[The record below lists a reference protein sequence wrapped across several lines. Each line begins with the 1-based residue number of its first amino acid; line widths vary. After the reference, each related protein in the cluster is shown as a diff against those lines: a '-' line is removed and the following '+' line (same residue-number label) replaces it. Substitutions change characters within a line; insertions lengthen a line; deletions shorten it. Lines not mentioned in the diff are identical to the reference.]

1 METTETKELK
11 TAFIATFSQGLF
23 ATLTFSTFMVN
34 TPILFELIEMTKTE
48 FSIPLVLFGI
58 FNVITNQLTTRFL
71 LPKIGSTNCLIIARV
86 MYSFIPFYIFYFSNY
101 NIFIL
106 VSIFWGIS
114 IGIQAPNIFTQVAII
129 EERTKKILNP
139 IFKSSFNFGF
149 LSGAAISSICLGF
162 DIDPIYT
169 TFFTGLFV
177 FISSL
182 SMYFFGL
189 EKKYDVVNDNPRFA
203 VPNFN
208 IILFASINMFIIA
221 FMGIIVQW
229 SPLWLVTDLS
239 APIYLVGSIVIFFN
253 AGEIV
258 GNIFA
263 SKLIKKFNE
272 LIVGPCFAMVG
283 SIILFLS
290 IITQNITIIFLS
302 ITIFG
307 FLISNV
313 MPIVFRQ
320 AVRHSNNP
328 IPITISHISSIAFV
342 GAIFGPA
349 VVGISAE
356 TFGLTFNMYV
366 LGAIMFLISLL
377 MYLIMFKSKKKIDN
391 KIQTSQNF

>member
-1 METTETKELK
+1 METTETKDLK
-11 TAFIATFSQGLF
+11 TAFFATFSQGLF
-23 ATLTFSTFMVN
+23 ATLIFSTFMVN
-34 TPILFELIEMTKTE
+34 TPILFELIEMSKTE
-48 FSIPLVLFGI
+48 FSIGFVFFGI

-149 LSGAAISSICLGF
+149 LSGAAISSICLGL

-169 TFFTGLFV
+169 TFFIGLFV
-177 FISSL
+177 FISSV

-253 AGEIV
+253 AGEII

-263 SKLIKKFNE
+263 SRLIKKFNE

-283 SIILFLS
+283 SIILLLS
-290 IITQNITIIFLS
+290 IITQNITIIFVS

-391 KIQTSQNF
+391 QIQTSQNH

>member
-1 METTETKELK
+1 METTETKELN

-23 ATLTFSTFMVN
+23 ATLIFSTFMVN
-34 TPILFELIEMTKTE
+34 TPILFELLEMTKTE

-203 VPNFN
+203 VPNFK

-229 SPLWLVTDLS
+229 SPLWLVTDLL

-283 SIILFLS
+283 SIILLSS

-356 TFGLTFNMYV
+356 TFGLTFNMYA

-391 KIQTSQNF
+391 KIQTSQN

>member
-23 ATLTFSTFMVN
+23 ATLIFSTFMVN

-162 DIDPIYT
+162 DIDPIYS

-203 VPNFN
+203 VPNFK

-283 SIILFLS
+283 SIILLSS

-356 TFGLTFNMYV
+356 TFGLTFNMYA

-391 KIQTSQNF
+391 KIQTSQN

>member
-11 TAFIATFSQGLF
+11 TAFIATFCQGLF
-23 ATLTFSTFMVN
+23 ATLIFSTFMVN

-86 MYSFIPFYIFYFSNY
+86 IYSFIPFYIFYFSNY

-106 VSIFWGIS
+106 ASIFWGVS

-129 EERTKKILNP
+129 EERT
-139 IFKSSFNFGF
+139 KSSFNFGF

-169 TFFTGLFV
+169 TFFIGLFV

-283 SIILFLS
+283 SIILLLS

-356 TFGLTFNMYV
+356 TYGLTFNMYA
-366 LGAIMFLISLL
+366 LGVIMFLISLL
-377 MYLIMFKSKKKIDN
+377 MYLIMFKSKKK
-391 KIQTSQNF
+391 